1 MIFERV
7 SCLFT
12 LSWLFTFCLTCR
24 NGLTYTM
31 QVGYWDLMWKIMI
44 FLEFQLFVYFQL
56 IVYFLPYLQKWTHLY
71 IITLARESIGPLP
84 SCYLLTRRLTSSQ
97 SEPKYYFM
105 YYARSTAF
113 GCHSQ
118 SRNLDWTGSRRRL
131 KGTIALQTWSLGNE
145 NRKVGTAGHSRAFM
159 AV

>member
-84 SCYLLTRRLTSSQ
+84 SCFTILTWPDSERESHVNPQKWQAKKDPLNHLVLPTVVLRELTRNS
-97 SEPKYYFM
+97 
-105 YYARSTAF
+105 
-113 GCHSQ
+113 
-118 SRNLDWTGSRRRL
+118 
-131 KGTIALQTWSLGNE
+131 
-145 NRKVGTAGHSRAFM
+145 SRALGLKRSPHCTL
-159 AV
+159 ATGRTDADGPGKIQCS